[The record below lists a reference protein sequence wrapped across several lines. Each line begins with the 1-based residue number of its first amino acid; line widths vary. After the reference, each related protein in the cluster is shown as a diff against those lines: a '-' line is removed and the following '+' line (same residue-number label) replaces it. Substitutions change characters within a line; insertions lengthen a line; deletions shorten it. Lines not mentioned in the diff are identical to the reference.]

1 MGNWRVR
8 MADDSKGE
16 THLQTYPL
24 HLRSG
29 LMFLEHGGLWL
40 IDTGSPTS
48 FSARESIELDGARFG
63 LERSLLGYT
72 ADRISEL
79 VGFEIA
85 GLLGNDVL
93 SELDWQF
100 DLKAGRATVSAEPLP
115 MEGASIPLDSFMGTP
130 IISAEVGGG
139 PCRLILDTGAELC
152 YFPAEFFRGLA
163 PNGRFRD
170 FNPLLGWFDVDL
182 YSLEAR
188 IASIPFTLRSAPIPG
203 DAGMLQLAFRMA
215 GATGLAGIQVFLGR
229 SAFYSP
235 RQQRLALST

>member
-1 MGNWRVR
+1 M
-8 MADDSKGE
+8 
-16 THLQTYPL
+16 QTYPL

-48 FSARESIELDGARFG
+48 FSAHESIELDGARFG
-63 LERSLLGYT
+63 LRRSLLGYT

-100 DLKAGRATVSAEPLP
+100 DLTAGRATVSAEPLP

-130 IISAEVGGG
+130 IIAAEVGGR
-139 PCRLILDTGAELC
+139 PCRLILDTGAELS
-152 YFPAEFFRGLA
+152 YFPPEFFHGLA

-188 IASIPFTLRSAPIPG
+188 VAGIPFTLRSAPIPDNPG
-203 DAGMLQLAFRMA
+203 VLQMAFSMA
-215 GATGLAGIQVFLGR
+215 AVQGLVGIQILQGQLTL
-229 SAFYSP
+229 YCP
-235 RQQRLALST
+235 RQRRLARRPRGSQLHVLLSS